1 MFPMATTPTTPSAI
15 PRGTHDIEALSDLV
29 DAMTRSRG
37 DLVLERRM
45 DLEEEEE
52 EGGRDLD
59 ADVEDMDDEELES
72 SFIEGDSMDL

>member
-15 PRGTHDIEALSDLV
+15 PRGTYDIEALSDLV

-37 DLVLERRM
+37 DLVLESRM

-72 SFIEGDSMDL
+72 SFIEGDTMDL

>member
-37 DLVLERRM
+37 DLVLESRM

>member
-1 MFPMATTPTTPSAI
+1 MATTPTTPSAI

-37 DLVLERRM
+37 DLVLESRM